1 MALSGQGN
9 LLGLGLEQGAFQT
22 SQSNS
27 TNMDAGV
34 GNPNPP
40 AGQGVSGLNPDTS
53 MGKPDTTDM
62 FNMSYDQKQRES
74 NLAGVYALVNQ
85 RFKFAETARR
95 VNEDIWIKSYYQHRG
110 EYSPAERQK
119 IAKLQERNPN
129 ASEAFVKITKSKNV
143 AAYGQL
149 REIIWGDDD
158 FPMSLEPENVPEGI
172 ADTVFVSP
180 DKLPDISHPD
190 VIGYSGDGKQIDPGS
205 TQKTLLGGLQDKF
218 ASLLKGKKVQE
229 GNSPDPK
236 NMPEIHPAKEI
247 AKNLEDTIKDQLTE
261 GHVDRHLNNCILECV
276 IFGTGILKGPFTIE
290 ETIHKW
296 DMDKKGDINYA
307 PEKKLAPRTTWA
319 SIWNLYPDPNVRNI
333 FEASYIIERHLMSE
347 FMVRGLKK
355 QKLFY
360 TDAIDRLIR
369 KGPRHERK
377 FWENIIRDQTLATID
392 DRRYEV
398 FEYWG
403 YMDKEMIR
411 GLNVTDEETLL
422 KMEDSIQ
429 VNVWVAEGEV
439 LRVALNPFTPH
450 RLPYY
455 VVPYEEHPY
464 QIWGIGLSENMR
476 DAQDLMNGH
485 WRMAIDNLRFAGNCI
500 FEVNEAQLV
509 PGQDMTLYPGKIF
522 RKQGGAPGQS
532 IYGITIPNTAQ
543 SHVQFYDKA
552 RQIADDVA
560 GQPSSSYGQTGVS
573 PTSRTAAGMSMLM
586 SAANLNIKTVIKN
599 FDYFIIEPLGRA
611 YFYWNMQFN
620 KDRPEIRGNIRIV
633 AKGTQALMQKE
644 VQSQRLLSLLQVAGN
659 PNVAPFVKFDGVLNA
674 LVKTMGLK
682 SKDLVNDPT
691 IAKLYAD
698 IIGAANGTQ
707 NGQQSQQQAGDSQHP
722 SSGAGGQPSSGGI
735 NPNDPTG
742 SGGGNIGVGTAPQS
756 GEAGHSANT

>member
-1 MALSGQGN
+1 MSLSGNSNIMGV
-9 LLGLGLEQGAFQT
+9 GLEAGLNQASKSLSDYT
-22 SQSNS
+22 
-27 TNMDAGV
+27 DAG
-34 GNPNPP
+34 N
-40 AGQGVSGLNPDTS
+40 GQPEDAAV
-53 MGKPDTTDM
+53 GKPNLGDATTNM
-62 FNMSYDQKQRES
+62 FNMSDADAGKQV

-95 VNEDIWIKSYYQHRG
+95 VNEDIWIKAYYQHRG

-119 IAKLQERNPN
+119 IAKLQERNPQ
-129 ASEAFVKITKSKNV
+129 ASEAFVKITKAKNV

-149 REIIWGDDD
+149 REIIWGEDD
-158 FPMSLEPENVPEGI
+158 FPIAYEPENKPEGI
-172 ADTVFVSP
+172 ADIAFVTPAQAP
-180 DKLPDISHPD
+180 DMTAQDA
-190 VIGYSGDGKQIDPGS
+190 IGYAGDGQNIPPGA
-205 TQKTLLGGLQDKF
+205 TAKTLLGGLQQKF
-218 ASLLKGKKVQE
+218 SNLLQGKKVQP
-229 GNSPDPK
+229 GASPNEK
-236 NMPEIHPAKEI
+236 MFPEIHPARQSAEE
-247 AKNLEDTIKDQLTE
+247 LESLVKDQLTE
-261 GHVDRHLNNCILECV
+261 GHVDRHLNNAILECV
-276 IFGTGILKGPFTIE
+276 IFGTGILKGPFTIN

-296 DMDKKGDINYA
+296 DRDDQSGQITYN
-307 PEKKLAPRTTWA
+307 PEKKLAPCTTWT
-319 SIWNLYPDPNVRNI
+319 SIWNLYPDPNARNI
-333 FEASYIIERHLMSE
+333 FEASYCVERHLMSE
-347 FMVRGLKK
+347 SLVKGLKK
-355 QKLFY
+355 QSLF
-360 TDAIDRLIR
+360 DHNAIDRLVR

-403 YMDKEMIR
+403 SLDKEMIR
-411 GLNVTDEETLL
+411 GLDIADEDTLL
-422 KMEDSIQ
+422 RMEDQIQ

-439 LRVALNPFTPH
+439 LRVALNPFTPT
-450 RLPYY
+450 RVPYF

-464 QIWGIGLSENMR
+464 QIWGIGLSENIK

-500 FEVNEAQLV
+500 FEVNENQLV

-543 SHVQFYDKA
+543 SHIQFYDKA
-552 RQIADDVA
+552 RQIADEEA
-560 GQPSSSYGQTGVS
+560 GQPSYSYGQSGVTG
-573 PTSRTAAGMSMLM
+573 TSRTAAGMSMLM

-620 KDRPEIRGNIRIV
+620 KDSPEIRGNLRIV

-659 PNVAPFVKFDGVLNA
+659 PNVAPFVKFDEVLNA

-682 SKDLVNDPT
+682 PKDLVNDPT
-691 IAKLYAD
+691 TAKLYAD
-698 IIGAANGTQ
+698 IMGAANGPQ
-707 NGQQSQQQAGDSQHP
+707 NGQNSSPQTQPAGQSSGNNSSENPSGQFNAGD
-722 SSGAGGQPSSGGI
+722 
-735 NPNDPTG
+735 TMG

-756 GEAGHSANT
+756 GQVGHSANT